1 MAVVLV
7 LCILYMI
14 ALQKTRDIGVVK
26 SIGGSSTGVACIFLG
41 YGAAVGAVGATFGA
55 VLGYY
60 VVTYLNEI
68 QALLT
73 RINPNW
79 QVWDQ
84 SVYSFDRI
92 PSSVRIEDFVVVVVS
107 AIVSSMMGAF
117 AAAWRAG
124 SMEPVEAL
132 RYE

>member
-1 MAVVLV
+1 M
-7 LCILYMI
+7 
-14 ALQKTRDIGVVK
+14 
-26 SIGGSSTGVACIFLG
+26 
-41 YGAAVGAVGATFGA
+41 
-55 VLGYY
+55 
-60 VVTYLNEI
+60 
-68 QALLT
+68 
-73 RINPNW
+73 NPSW

-92 PSSVRIEDFVVVVVS
+92 PSTVRTSEIVQVVVS
-107 AIVSSMMGAF
+107 AIIASMIGSF